1 MAFGEGEIKVESMW
15 LTKAK
20 LFHGLELCERVI
32 MQRE

>member
-1 MAFGEGEIKVESMW
+1 MAFGEGEIKVERIW

-20 LFHGLELCERVI
+20 LFRGLELCERRI